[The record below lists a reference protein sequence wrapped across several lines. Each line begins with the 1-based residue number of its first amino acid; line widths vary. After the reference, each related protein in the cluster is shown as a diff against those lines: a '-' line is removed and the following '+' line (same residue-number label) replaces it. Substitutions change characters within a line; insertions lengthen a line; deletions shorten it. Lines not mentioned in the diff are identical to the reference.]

1 MASEA
6 VATSATSEPQ
16 AEAMRRGV
24 GVFELVAVSAVV
36 AVAAVATYHYWLL
49 TPQLPRLATVDLAT
63 LYREQEAAFSRVV
76 SQEGVT
82 AGERDQA
89 MARAEAFARSLPGAL
104 DELSEACACTVLSS
118 NAIAGRHGVVD
129 LTDALRRR
137 VGL

>member
-1 MASEA
+1 MAGEA
-6 VATSATSEPQ
+6 VTPSATSEPQ

-24 GVFELVAVSAVV
+24 GVFELVAVSALVAAL
-36 AVAAVATYHYWLL
+36 AVAAYDSWFL
-49 TPQLPRLATVDLAT
+49 PPKLPRLATVDLAA

>member
-1 MASEA
+1 MAGEA
-6 VATSATSEPQ
+6 VTPSATSEQQ

-82 AGERDQA
+82 AGEREQA
-89 MARAEAFARSLPGAL
+89 MARAEAFARSLPDAL
-104 DELSEACACTVLSS
+104 EELSQACACTVLSS
-118 NAIAGRHGVVD
+118 NAIAGHHGVVD

>member
-1 MASEA
+1 MAGEA
-6 VATSATSEPQ
+6 VTPSATSEQQ

-36 AVAAVATYHYWLL
+36 AAAAVATYHYWLL
-49 TPQLPRLATVDLAT
+49 PPQLPRLATVDLAA

-82 AGERDQA
+82 AGEREQA
-89 MARAEAFARSLPGAL
+89 MARAEAFARSLPDAL
-104 DELSEACACTVLSS
+104 EELSQACACTVLSS

-129 LTDALRRR
+129 LTPELRRR